1 MINYKKR
8 LHLTWGGI
16 FLDSKVI
23 RSWAF
28 YDWANSAFATTI
40 IAAVMPA
47 FFSDVAAK
55 GLDPGTATAYW
66 GYTDSIASLFVLL
79 LSPIL
84 GAIADASGSKKIF
97 LRFFTYLGVV
107 SCLLMFTIG
116 TGDWLWAALLVCI
129 GTIAFSGGNVF
140 YDAFLTDIAPPEKR
154 DYVSSIGYSY
164 GYIGGGI
171 LLAAHL
177 YFILNAQD
185 FGLSGVTAIQISLA
199 SVGVW
204 WFLFALPLFRNVPET
219 KLTTQKRSIMQWT
232 RIGFQDVRNTLRK
245 ITKYPEL
252 LKFLLAFWFF
262 NDGINTIIK
271 MATIYGKEIGIDT
284 TDLITALLLTQFV
297 GFPCTLLFGKIA
309 EKIGS
314 KFTLFITLFT
324 YLIIVCLGY
333 FMQSALH
340 FYILAG
346 LVGLVQGGSQAISRS
361 IFSRMVPMYHNT
373 EFFGFFSLTGKF
385 ASVLGP
391 FVFALVGQLTGSSRL
406 GILSLVFF
414 FLVGILLLFRVNI
427 PKGEKEA
434 LDDEMPITT
443 I

>member
-1 MINYKKR
+1 M
-8 LHLTWGGI
+8 
-16 FLDSKVI
+16 
-23 RSWAF
+23 RSWAL

-40 IAAVMPA
+40 IAAVMPT
-47 FFSDVAAK
+47 FFSDTAAK

-97 LRFFTYLGVV
+97 LRFFTYIGAI

-116 TGDWLWAALLVCI
+116 AGNWIWASLLICI
-129 GTIAFSGGNVF
+129 GTIAFSGANVF

-154 DYVSSIGYSY
+154 DYVSSVGYSY

-171 LLAAHL
+171 LLAAQL
-177 YFILNAQD
+177 YFILNAEI
-185 FGLSGVTAIQISLA
+185 FGVTPTTATQISLA

-204 WFLFALPLFRNVPET
+204 WFLFAIPLFRNVPE
-219 KLTTQKRSIMQWT
+219 KKMVAEKRSAWQWT
-232 RIGFQDVRNTLRK
+232 RIGFRDVRHTLSK

-252 LKFLLAFWFF
+252 IKFLIAFWFF

-271 MATIYGKEIGIDT
+271 MATIYGKEIGIGT
-284 TDLITALLLTQFV
+284 THLITALLLTQFI
-297 GFPCTLLFGKIA
+297 GFPSTLLFGKIA
-309 EKIGS
+309 EKVGS
-314 KFTLFITLFT
+314 KSTLFITLFT
-324 YLIIVCLGY
+324 YLILVCIGY
-333 FMQSALH
+333 YMQSAMH

-361 IFSRMVPMYHNT
+361 IFSRMVPVYHNT
-373 EFFGFFSLTGKF
+373 EFFGFFSLTGKC
-385 ASVLGP
+385 ASILGP
-391 FVFALVGQLTGSSRL
+391 FVFALVGQLSGSSRL

-414 FLVGILLLFRVNI
+414 FVVGIILLFRVNI

-434 LDDEMPITT
+434 LNDEAPLINM
-443 I
+443 

>member
-1 MINYKKR
+1 M
-8 LHLTWGGI
+8 
-16 FLDSKVI
+16 
-23 RSWAF
+23 RSWAL

-40 IAAVMPA
+40 IAAVMPT
-47 FFSDVAAK
+47 FFSDIAAE

-97 LRFFTYLGVV
+97 LRFFTYVGAI

-116 TGDWLWAALLVCI
+116 AGNWLWASLLICI

-154 DYVSSIGYSY
+154 DYVSSVGYSY

-177 YFILNAQD
+177 YFILNAES
-185 FGLSGVTAIQISLA
+185 FGVTTTTATQISLA

-204 WFLFALPLFRNVPET
+204 WFLFAIPLFRNVPEKEMVT
-219 KLTTQKRSIMQWT
+219 EKRSAWQWT
-232 RIGFQDVRNTLRK
+232 RIGFQDVRHTLRK

-252 LKFLLAFWFF
+252 IKFLIAFWFF

-271 MATIYGKEIGIDT
+271 MATIYGKEIGIGT
-284 TDLITALLLTQFV
+284 THLITALLLTQFI
-297 GFPCTLLFGKIA
+297 GFPSTLLFGKIA
-309 EKIGS
+309 EKVGS
-314 KFTLFITLFT
+314 KATLFITLFT
-324 YLIIVCLGY
+324 YLILVCIGY
-333 FMQSALH
+333 YMQSATH

-361 IFSRMVPMYHNT
+361 IFSRMVPVYHNT
-373 EFFGFFSLTGKF
+373 EFFGFFSLTGKC
-385 ASVLGP
+385 ASILGP
-391 FVFALVGQLTGSSRL
+391 FVFALVGQLSGSSRL

-414 FLVGILLLFRVNI
+414 FVVGIILLFRVNI

-434 LDDEMPITT
+434 LDDEAPLINV
-443 I
+443 

>member
-1 MINYKKR
+1 MNR
-8 LHLTWGGI
+8 
-16 FLDSKVI
+16 KVI
-23 RSWAF
+23 RSWAL

-40 IAAVMPA
+40 IAAVMPT
-47 FFSDVAAK
+47 FFSDTAAK

-97 LRFFTYLGVV
+97 LRFFTYMGAI

-116 TGDWLWAALLVCI
+116 AGNWLWASLLICI

-154 DYVSSIGYSY
+154 DYVSSVGYSY

-177 YFILNAQD
+177 YFILNAET
-185 FGLSGVTAIQISLA
+185 FGVTTTTATQISLA

-204 WFLFALPLFRNVPET
+204 WFLFAIPLFRNVPEKKIAT
-219 KLTTQKRSIMQWT
+219 EKRSAWQWT
-232 RIGFQDVRNTLRK
+232 RIGFQDVRHTLSK

-252 LKFLLAFWFF
+252 IKFLIAFWFF

-271 MATIYGKEIGIDT
+271 MATIYGKEIGIGT
-284 TDLITALLLTQFV
+284 THLITALLLTQFI
-297 GFPCTLLFGKIA
+297 GFPSTLLFGKIA
-309 EKIGS
+309 EKVGS
-314 KFTLFITLFT
+314 KVTLFITLFT
-324 YLIIVCLGY
+324 YLILVCIGY
-333 FMQSALH
+333 YMQSAMH

-361 IFSRMVPMYHNT
+361 IFSRMVPVYHNT
-373 EFFGFFSLTGKF
+373 EFFGFFSLTGKC
-385 ASVLGP
+385 ASILGP
-391 FVFALVGQLTGSSRL
+391 FVFALVGQLSGSSRL

-414 FLVGILLLFRVNI
+414 FVVGIILLFRVNI

-434 LDDEMPITT
+434 LDDEEPI
-443 I
+443 INV